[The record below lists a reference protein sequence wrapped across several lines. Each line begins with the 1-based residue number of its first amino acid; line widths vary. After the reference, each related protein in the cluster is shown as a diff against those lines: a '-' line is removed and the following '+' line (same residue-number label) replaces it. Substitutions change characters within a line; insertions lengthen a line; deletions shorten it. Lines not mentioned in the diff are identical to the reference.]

1 MDKLPSVHGFT
12 ASEQLGGFYLNVV
25 RGNTEE
31 FEGTYIFIYLGG
43 IPRVEWVGH
52 VTVCFMSQETIE
64 QRDPVFD
71 SVTHSIIKYR
81 LR

>member
-12 ASEQLGGFYLNVV
+12 ASEQLGSFYLNVA

-31 FEGTYIFIYLGG
+31 FEETYIFIYLGE

-52 VTVCFMSQETIE
+52 VIVFFMPQEAIE